1 MKSCLKDNVIEMYS
15 AQNEGKFAVRTLK
28 NKICKYMTM
37 CLWVNQTV
45 LLIITVIHEEQSK

>member
-28 NKICKYMTM
+28 NKICKYMTNVSVGK
-37 CLWVNQTV
+37 LDSIVDNYSNT
-45 LLIITVIHEEQSK
+45 